1 MCFHYDYQTSTEAEG
16 LAKRY
21 LGFLKLDTDCR
32 IPGQSDYL
40 SSWAVMFDSLLKTN
54 SLKAV
59 KAVLKYYF
67 QTVKE
72 DNAYLHNRPE
82 SFREAFPVMLRRLR
96 RIFNPVPESEL
107 EPLMKEFNEC
117 RWECDRKVLTATL
130 GQSLWSLRRFRQE
143 MAKSGLSKAKIDYL
157 ADGMGSNFE
166 YIRRKL
172 LPPKP
177 WPWNR
182 VYRLQKPITY
192 DALCAEA
199 SEQLRLYG
207 TDAPTIKGFLDAMR
221 GDRPR

>member
-1 MCFHYDYQTSTEAEG
+1 MCFHFDYQTSTEDEW

-21 LGFLKLDTDCR
+21 LGFLKLETNSR
-32 IPGQSDYL
+32 VPGQSEYL
-40 SSWAVMFDSLLKTN
+40 SSWAVMFDSLLKTH

-59 KAVLKYYF
+59 KAVLKYYI

-72 DNAYLHNRPE
+72 DYAFLHVQPE
-82 SFREAFPVMLRRLR
+82 SFREAFPVLYRRLR

-117 RWECDRKVLTATL
+117 RWGCDDRVLKATI

-157 ADGMGSNFE
+157 EDWMGSNFD
-166 YIRRKL
+166 YIRKKL

-177 WPWNR
+177 WLWNKT
-182 VYRLQKPITY
+182 YRLQKPITY
-192 DALCAEA
+192 DALCAEV

-207 TDAPTIKGFLDAMR
+207 ADAPTIKGFLDAMR

>member
-1 MCFHYDYQTSTEAEG
+1 MCFHFDYQTSTEAEG

-40 SSWAVMFDSLLKTN
+40 SSWAVMFDSLLKTH

-59 KAVLKYYF
+59 TAVLKYYIK
-67 QTVKE
+67 TVKE
-72 DNAYLHNRPE
+72 DCAYLHVQPE

-96 RIFNPVPESEL
+96 RIFNPIPEAEL
-107 EPLMKEFNEC
+107 EPLVKEFSEC
-117 RWECDRKVLTATL
+117 RWECDDRVLTATL
-130 GQSLWSLRRFRQE
+130 GQSLWSLRRFRQQLRE
-143 MAKSGLSKAKIDYL
+143 SGLSQAKKDYL
-157 ADGMGSNFE
+157 EDRMGSNFD

-177 WPWNR
+177 WIWNK

-192 DALCAEA
+192 DALCVEA
-199 SEQLRLYG
+199 AEQLRLYG
-207 TDAPTIKGFLDAMR
+207 ADAPTVKGFADAMR